1 MQDRIPQYPGRVT
14 LTPVE
19 GQENTYDMVRA
30 DQPTQEGTPL
40 SKANLLK
47 DSTAAM
53 YVGARVNVPDDA
65 LAYVG
70 KFAQYWWKLQRGE
83 AYTIYKEKQTE
94 YTRGSGD
101 YLRFFVKNNYYLQYS
116 SQISIDQETGAVSLV
131 DPMTYTEP
139 ADTNTGPK
147 KCAALRDELRG
158 KYVTGMSKGDTIY
171 QNNIGDYS
179 SNVFYIPENAT
190 AAGGQTAEKT
200 FSFKKDDYGDFYV
213 YLNGETD
220 RVDVPGMV
228 VGFTKEVVPPDQPT
242 YVHSSDRNAYPDSG
256 TVDGVTYTFLGIPFE
271 KFPTAPQT
279 EIGSYAGTGTYG
291 EGNPNGLT
299 FGFAPKFVFV
309 ARQNDRGSYPV
320 LIACSGMTS
329 VGVFRTASSATYR
342 HCQIQW
348 NGNMISWWGF
358 GDADAGDQMNYSGVI
373 YNYFALG

>member
-200 FSFKKDDYGDFYV
+200 FSFSKNDDGDLYV

-228 VGFTKEVVPPDQPT
+228 VGFTPEVVPPDQPT

-256 TVDGVTYTFLGIPFE
+256 TVDGITYTYLGCPFE
-271 KFPTAPQT
+271 KFPTAPQIET
-279 EIGSYAGTGTYG
+279 GSYTGTGVS
-291 EGNPNGLT
+291 ENILT
-299 FGFAPKFVFV
+299 FGFSPKLVV
-309 ARQNDRGSYPV
+309 IMGDNVST
-320 LIACSGMTS
+320 STS
-329 VGVFRTASSATYR
+329 VITTGTALVLAILVKPVE
-342 HCQIQW
+342 H
-348 NGNMISWWGF
+348 GF
-358 GDADAGDQMNYSGVI
+358 GIDTVQSTSFRERFRVSWDDNTVSYRYDLANASANA
-373 YNYFALG
+373 YNYLALG